1 MQYRQLSAIYGRR
14 FAHIPSAI
22 WSLLTYHNS
31 PDISVALDSGEPK
44 VHKMLAVA
52 ISNAAGVGGGV
63 KLAPDAKIDDGKLDV
78 AIIPPL
84 PLWRL
89 ALVLLTA
96 QLGRRSTAGDL
107 AGVENINITAPRPPL
122 VFLHR
127 EPLPGIPS
135 HTQSI

>member
-31 PDISVALDSGEPK
+31 PDISVALDSVEPK

-63 KLAPDAKIDDGKLDV
+63 KLAPDAKIVDGKLDV

-96 QLGRRSTAGDL
+96 QLGRRSTAVGL
-107 AGVENINITAPRPPL
+107 AGAQTINNTPRPPPWG
-122 VFLHR
+122 FLDR
-127 EPLPGIPS
+127 GPLPQNRP
-135 HTQSI
+135 QA